1 MAKTKSTTKPR
12 RRPQPASPRI
22 PWKHRGIPDKPAA
35 QRRMLHEM
43 ARRLDDKAVS
53 YIVYWALMEAVRS
66 DERADL
72 AELQRIKASGI
83 YVAGAKKMS
92 LCQSIPLDGLTK
104 AEVRR
109 LKTMTSAQFRAFAKR
124 KAKER
129 ARKAVQP

>member
-1 MAKTKSTTKPR
+1 MKSPK
-12 RRPQPASPRI
+12 RRPQPAPVI
-22 PWKHRGIPDKPAA
+22 LWKHRGIPDKPAA

-43 ARRLDDKAVS
+43 ARRLDDKAVG
-53 YIVYWALMEAVRS
+53 YIVYWALLEAVRS

-83 YVAGAKKMS
+83 YVAGAKKMPLS
-92 LCQSIPLDGLTK
+92 QSIPLDGLTK

-109 LKTMTSAQFRAFAKR
+109 LKTMTSAQFRAFAKL

-129 ARKAVQP
+129 AGKAVQS